1 MNNVASLWQ
10 LIERGRKGENIG
22 ASTGLPKLDKI
33 IGGIQPSRYYLVG
46 ASSSVGKSSFVLFIM
61 YQMLRKMTKEEPVY
75 YLYFSLELGADVLLA
90 KLMGLYC
97 AEEFGIYLTLN
108 DIMSFEN
115 KLDDTSYEYL
125 KKAKE
130 WLNSIEDHIT
140 ILDKGLSASTLYKE
154 TIPFVEKFGH
164 IEEIDGKK
172 QYIQNNP
179 RQKIIGVVDHM
190 SLVHTSEGRKLKE
203 EMDLVSSYMV
213 TLKRRFFISW
223 FVLMQQN
230 RESSSMDRRK
240 MDLSEPGLND
250 LKDSSTMAQDA
261 DVVLQLFSPFRE
273 KLSTYRD
280 YKILGDN
287 GLKDVF
293 RSVIISKKF

>member
-130 WLNSIEDHIT
+130 
-140 ILDKGLSASTLYKE
+140 
-154 TIPFVEKFGH
+154 
-164 IEEIDGKK
+164 
-172 QYIQNNP
+172 
-179 RQKIIGVVDHM
+179 
-190 SLVHTSEGRKLKE
+190 
-203 EMDLVSSYMV
+203 
-213 TLKRRFFISW
+213 
-223 FVLMQQN
+223 
-230 RESSSMDRRK
+230 
-240 MDLSEPGLND
+240 
-250 LKDSSTMAQDA
+250 
-261 DVVLQLFSPFRE
+261 
-273 KLSTYRD
+273 
-280 YKILGDN
+280 
-287 GLKDVF
+287 
-293 RSVIISKKF
+293 